1 MPYSDFHTYIEM
13 SAILNHEKFKWN
25 FQTETLEIQLNTFK

>member
-13 SAILNHEKFKWN
+13 SAILNYEKFKWN
-25 FQTETLEIQLNTFK
+25 FQTKRDLRNPIEHF